1 MGQTMVNFRVDTKL
15 KKQMEEVCDSIG
27 ISMSSAF
34 KLFAK
39 EVVKDKMIPF
49 LLAKEDAYI
58 DPIKLTKFFVSLPK
72 KIVKGKKVKNR

>member
-1 MGQTMVNFRVDTKL
+1 MGQAMVNIRMDTKL
-15 KKQMEEVCDSIG
+15 KKQMEEVCKDIG

-58 DPIKLTKFFVSLPK
+58 DPVKLTKFFVSIPK
-72 KIVKGKKVKNR
+72 KVVKKNGTKK